1 MKAEDYYKGYLVD
14 SALLAKDPHFSQG
27 CDICHKGDK
36 TSTKKESAHKGMVCR
51 PSDNLKTCGRCHGK
65 IADTYGKS
73 LHYTTIGQRQGV
85 MGRFSKAELKTFDKK
100 VFEQSCRSCHASCG
114 DCHVKSPPVS
124 GISMGLIQGHKF
136 VKKDEAKTCAF
147 CHGGRVYP
155 EYTGE
160 YGGTTDVH
168 YQKGMMCLD
177 CHNKQ
182 ELHGDGQ
189 KYMTKQEVKDRP
201 SCTNCHK
208 TITSE
213 KPMTTM
219 AHNVHLGKVSCY
231 GCHSGGQYRNCYN
244 CHEGTGAKS
253 EPGFILGK
261 NPRNRNEV
269 TTLRVIPT
277 VRDSFAKA
285 GIRMA
290 HYDNLPNYWDTP
302 AHNIRKRTDRTRSCD
317 SCHKDRTG
325 FLTRE
330 TLLKGGAK
338 ANEGLISTPKA
349 ISR

>member
-14 SALLAKDPHFSQG
+14 PTLLAKDPHFSQG
-27 CDICHKGDK
+27 CNSCHKGNK
-36 TSTKKESAHKGMVCR
+36 ESVTKESAHKGLVKR
-51 PSDNLKTCGRCHGK
+51 PSDELKTCGRCHGK
-65 IADTYGKS
+65 IAATYEKS

-85 MGRFSKAELKTFDKK
+85 MARFSKAELQTFDKR

-114 DCHVKSPPVS
+114 GCHVKSPSVS
-124 GISMGLIQGHKF
+124 GISLGLIQGHKF
-136 VKKDEAKTCAF
+136 VKRDEGKTCAF

-177 CHNKQ
+177 CHKKR
-182 ELHGDGQ
+182 ELHGDGE
-189 KYMTKQEVKDRP
+189 KYLSKQMVKDRP
-201 SCTNCHK
+201 ACKNCHA
-208 TITSE
+208 TIQSE
-213 KPMTTM
+213 KPLTKM
-219 AHNVHLGKVSCY
+219 AHNVHQGKVSCY

-277 VRDSFAKA
+277 VRDSFKKA
-285 GIRMA
+285 GLSMT
-290 HYDNLPNYWDTP
+290 HYDTLPNYWDTP

-325 FLTRE
+325 FLTSE

-338 ANEGLISTPKA
+338 ANEGLIMAPKP

>member
-1 MKAEDYYKGYLVD
+1 VKAEDYYKGYLVD
-14 SALLAKDPHFSQG
+14 PTLLAKDPHFSQG
-27 CDICHKGDK
+27 CNSCHKGNK
-36 TSTKKESAHKGMVCR
+36 ESVTKESAHKGLVKR
-51 PSDNLKTCGRCHGK
+51 PSDELKTCGRCHGK
-65 IADTYGKS
+65 IAANYEKS

-85 MGRFSKAELKTFDKK
+85 MARFSKSELQTFDKR

-114 DCHVKSPPVS
+114 GCHVKSPAVS
-124 GISMGLIQGHKF
+124 GISLGLIQGHKF
-136 VKKDEAKTCAF
+136 VKRDEGKTCAF

-177 CHNKQ
+177 CHKKR
-182 ELHGDGQ
+182 ELHGDGE
-189 KYMTKQEVKDRP
+189 KYLSKQMVKDRP
-201 SCTNCHK
+201 ACKNCHA
-208 TITSE
+208 TIQSE
-213 KPMTTM
+213 KPLTKM
-219 AHNVHLGKVSCY
+219 AHNVHQGKVSCY

-277 VRDSFAKA
+277 VRDSFKKA
-285 GIRMA
+285 GLSMT
-290 HYDNLPNYWDTP
+290 HYDTLPNYWDTP

-338 ANEGLISTPKA
+338 ANEGLIMAPKP